1 MSTKFR
7 LTATA
12 GLGLLLAFVA
22 PPMALADVPGY
33 EFQDFEQHSSAN
45 ASGSAASTI
54 TETDAQ
60 IAAANRKADQALAT
74 AQEAIRDAQHVNQ
87 QQAQHQQPTQQ
98 VR

>member
-12 GLGLLLAFVA
+12 GLGLLLASVA
-22 PPMALADVPGY
+22 APIALADVPGY
-33 EFQDFEQHSSAN
+33 EFQDFDRQSSAYDS
-45 ASGSAASTI
+45 ASAA
-54 TETDAQ
+54 Q
-60 IAAANRKADQALAT
+60 IVAAHRKADEALAT
-74 AQEAIRDAQHVNQ
+74 AQEAIREAQPVQQ